1 MGLAASQARFLGI
14 TLRKANLEFKST
26 ELAQQK
32 LQLTDQMSQIS
43 QDYSNAINAT
53 KLTWVNED
61 CEGNYGLTYSLLM
74 MPSAA
79 NDYNPF
85 MVTTKSGAVVLN
97 AKYQAAAQAAGI
109 SMAGGIPSAEG
120 YKKFVKEM
128 NNQGLVTDT
137 TKTLLL
143 AQQWHSTAGLG
154 AIPKDKRS
162 MTQLTLSDLMTDDA
176 IGGQYID
183 WLQVYREALG
193 YEYDDKAT
201 DGNYNSAVAYYD
213 SEIARFK
220 RRYSNATDPALA
232 AMVPQ
237 PSKINY
243 GTQKV
248 NEALNNAEKAVKM
261 SSPVL
266 ITEPTPSGDIKYV
279 QIQSGTDSGIM
290 EKFVY
295 LERLIAQETN
305 GAKKA
310 QYIRELENYK
320 NGLDPSGNVIDGDDE
335 NLVKNPLFWSVYEKA
350 KYMAANSAGTSDVLK
365 WADNPNANASAN
377 SIGFNH
383 IFYTGTENRI
393 SGQDTSNA
401 VSDLTAGVSA
411 NGSDLFNN
419 RFTQLNLYINDIM
432 QRDAGKIKSL
442 TLADILRGDV
452 VLVTQVSNHNANGA
466 KIDQSKD
473 DTAIKSL
480 QIAGTGVLDFV
491 ARLFGYGSIGTG
503 LNIDA
508 STDEA
513 LKSAYDM
520 VVKKFLDSRGAVIY
534 GTEADDSDPY
544 SNSAYKN
551 GINYNRIGSM
561 YGDGETYAALDLS
574 SMVSAFLTYYD
585 NALRGADSE
594 YVVGKGNDGGSDGGA
609 RTYFVTDDP
618 NYVYIT
624 TVDNSYSNDEKINDF
639 YSELYNSICE
649 HGWRYDGNL
658 DDYEYLESTIKDGR
672 YSLMAL
678 NSDGYYYQSKYN
690 DIEYIVEE
698 EDRDAIARAEADF
711 TRKKAEINNK
721 EDIIDI
727 KTKKLDAE
735 IMELTTELN
744 SVQNLISKSIE
755 KTFAMFS
762 N

>member
-154 AIPKDKRS
+154 AIPKDKS
-162 MTQLTLSDLMTDDA
+162 TMSSQTLSDLIMNSE
-176 IGGQYID
+176 IGGATID

-193 YEYDDKAT
+193 LDYDKKATNTNLDTSDSNNIDWASNDKANGT
-201 DGNYNSAVAYYD
+201 TTTIGLAKMFHIEGDRDIAGGGTAGENTYTVDSSTTNTAV
-213 SEIARFK
+213 K
-220 RRYSNATDPALA
+220 N
-232 AMVPQ
+232 
-237 PSKINY
+237 
-243 GTQKV
+243 
-248 NEALNNAEKAVKM
+248 LNNTLCTM
-261 SSPVL
+261 
-266 ITEPTPSGDIKYV
+266 T
-279 QIQSGTDSGIM
+279 M
-290 EKFVY
+290 FVNDVM
-295 LERLIAQETN
+295 QM
-305 GAKKA
+305 
-310 QYIRELENYK
+310 
-320 NGLDPSGNVIDGDDE
+320 DG
-335 NLVKNPLFWSVYEKA
+335 
-350 KYMAANSAGTSDVLK
+350 
-365 WADNPNANASAN
+365 
-377 SIGFNH
+377 
-383 IFYTGTENRI
+383 R
-393 SGQDTSNA
+393 
-401 VSDLTAGVSA
+401 
-411 NGSDLFNN
+411 
-419 RFTQLNLYINDIM
+419 
-432 QRDAGKIKSL
+432 KIKSM
-442 TLADILRGDV
+442 TLADLLTDNVIIM
-452 VLVTQVSNHNANGA
+452 TQGNKYVNATTINCN
-466 KIDQSKD
+466 DYSK
-473 DTAIKSL
+473 DTAIETLS
-480 QIAGTGVLDFV
+480 IAGTGILDYV
-491 ARLFGYGSIGTG
+491 ARLFGYGTLGKG
-503 LNIDA
+503 LNIDS

-513 LKSAYDM
+513 LQRAYDM
-520 VVKKFLDSRGAVIY
+520 TKKKFLNAKNAVNVGNKDNDSNPL
-534 GTEADDSDPY
+534 E
-544 SNSAYKN
+544 NSAYVN
-551 GINYNRIGSM
+551 SNNYNRIGVMQDRDDS
-561 YGDGETYAALDLS
+561 YAALNLS
-574 SMVSAFLTYYD
+574 NMVSAFLTYYD
-585 NALRGADSE
+585 NALRGAESD
-594 YVVGKGNDGGSDGGA
+594 YIVGRSNDNTQSSSGT

-618 NYVYIT
+618 DYAYVT
-624 TVDNSYSNDEKINDF
+624 NVANALSNDEKINDF

>member
-154 AIPKDKRS
+154 AIPKDKS
-162 MTQLTLSDLMTDDA
+162 TMSSQTLSDLITNSE
-176 IGGQYID
+176 IGGATID

-193 YEYDDKAT
+193 LDYDKKATNTNLDTSDSNNIDWASNDKANGT
-201 DGNYNSAVAYYD
+201 TTTIGLAKMFHIEGDRDIAGGGTAGENTYTVDSSTTNTAV
-213 SEIARFK
+213 K
-220 RRYSNATDPALA
+220 N
-232 AMVPQ
+232 
-237 PSKINY
+237 
-243 GTQKV
+243 
-248 NEALNNAEKAVKM
+248 LNNTLCTM
-261 SSPVL
+261 
-266 ITEPTPSGDIKYV
+266 T
-279 QIQSGTDSGIM
+279 M
-290 EKFVY
+290 FVNDVM
-295 LERLIAQETN
+295 QM
-305 GAKKA
+305 
-310 QYIRELENYK
+310 
-320 NGLDPSGNVIDGDDE
+320 DG
-335 NLVKNPLFWSVYEKA
+335 
-350 KYMAANSAGTSDVLK
+350 
-365 WADNPNANASAN
+365 
-377 SIGFNH
+377 
-383 IFYTGTENRI
+383 R
-393 SGQDTSNA
+393 
-401 VSDLTAGVSA
+401 
-411 NGSDLFNN
+411 
-419 RFTQLNLYINDIM
+419 
-432 QRDAGKIKSL
+432 KIKSM
-442 TLADILRGDV
+442 TLADLLTDNVIIM
-452 VLVTQVSNHNANGA
+452 TQGSAYVNATTINCN
-466 KIDQSKD
+466 DYSK
-473 DTAIKSL
+473 DTAIETLS
-480 QIAGTGVLDFV
+480 IAGTGILDYV
-491 ARLFGYGSIGTG
+491 ARLFGYGTLGKG
-503 LNIDA
+503 LNIDS

-513 LKSAYDM
+513 LQRAYDM
-520 VVKKFLDSRGAVIY
+520 TKKKFLNAKNAVNVGNKDNDSNPL
-534 GTEADDSDPY
+534 E
-544 SNSAYKN
+544 NSAYVN
-551 GINYNRIGSM
+551 SNNYNRIGVMQDRDDS
-561 YGDGETYAALDLS
+561 YAALNLS
-574 SMVSAFLTYYD
+574 NMVSAFLTYYD
-585 NALRGADSE
+585 NALRGAESD
-594 YVVGKGNDGGSDGGA
+594 YIVGRSNDNTQSSSGT

-618 NYVYIT
+618 DYAYVT
-624 TVDNSYSNDEKINDF
+624 NVANALSNDEKINDF